1 MCVCVKVRERETVST
16 ETPVFQR
23 LEALSCSCL
32 PLVLGS
38 DLMSV
43 QWSRMRAAGAGV
55 PAVPCLLS
63 GFAGCLTP
71 VALV

>member
-1 MCVCVKVRERETVST
+1 MCVRVRERETVST
-16 ETPVFQR
+16 ETLFQR